1 LKNRWV
7 RKVKVRWNDIIGSG
21 NTLMG
26 ISFRE
31 CQILASFFDKLTQHF
46 AIK

>member
-7 RKVKVRWNDIIGSG
+7 RKVKVRWNDVIGSSD
-21 NTLMG
+21 TLMG

-31 CQILASFFDKLTQHF
+31 GQILASFFHKLVHYL